1 MNWKLMKSCT
11 FILFLVLIF
20 HQTVGF
26 GLEEDHETNYL
37 DFDSSNL
44 VVDQTSKNKVEN
56 LGFVLKKHIHQLRR
70 RPDTEVDLIFLIDS
84 SASVGRTDFQNE
96 LRFVRKLLSDFT
108 VDNNHTQIS
117 VITFSSKRFVLRQ
130 IDYITPQREEKNKCT
145 LFDNDLPNIRYKGGG
160 TYTRGAF
167 REAKVSYLYN
177 IQKCFSLFLCLSR

>member
-1 MNWKLMKSCT
+1 MKSCS
-11 FILFLVLIF
+11 FIFFFVLIF

-26 GLEEDHETNYL
+26 VFEEEDETNYL

-56 LGFVLKKHIHQLRR
+56 LGFVLKKHIHLLRR
-70 RPDTEVDLIFLIDS
+70 SSDTQVDLIFLIDS

-96 LRFVRKLLSDFT
+96 LKFVRKLLSDFT
-108 VDNNHTQIS
+108 VDNNHTKIS

-145 LFDNDLPNIRYKGGG
+145 LIDNDLPKIRYKGGG

-177 IQKCFSLFLCLSR
+177 TKKYFSLFFVFKKILI